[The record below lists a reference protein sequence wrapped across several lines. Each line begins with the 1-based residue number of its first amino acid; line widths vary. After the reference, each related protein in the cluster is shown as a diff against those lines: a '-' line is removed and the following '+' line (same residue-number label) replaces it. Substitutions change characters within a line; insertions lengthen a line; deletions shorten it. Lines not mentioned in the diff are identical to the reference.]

1 MLYFDKS
8 IILVKNFNGRVFFG
22 SNKRPLEGIKKKKI
36 TLDYPSNFCHKRNLR
51 KVFGIVPSN
60 YLENQKQIGKR

>member
-1 MLYFDKS
+1 MAVF
-8 IILVKNFNGRVFFG
+8 FFG